1 MSDEDNKTENAAP
14 AAPETPSTLPET
26 SLSLEDDVDPTPT
39 AEAETPA
46 PTAESPP
53 ATDNP
58 AEAGSGLQMEA
69 ETPLETEAP
78 APTPTESPTEQP
90 AAPEETAP
98 AAVEPPPADTGLQM
112 DTDVPSP
119 PAETPNVEAPAAE
132 TPAPEA
138 PPAPEPTTMTTDTAG
153 GLEMADEP
161 VAEVPTAP
169 VEPETPPAETE
180 APAQPLESAAIAPEL
195 DTSMDDSDIAED
207 DFADDNDA
215 FMNEENGDITAN
227 DAAPGKNKKMMMV
240 GGVVLALAV
249 AGTGGYLF
257 LMGDDKASA
266 PTNMAA
272 TSLSPANNA
281 TSRTETAEPP
291 ADLGFSAPPQPIANT
306 ADATPQITEEANIAD
321 ELSAP
326 DLANTGFEEFEI
338 AETDNT
344 DISDDF
350 AADAVDGFET
360 ADAEDGAMGE
370 EEDIW
375 ETQDTSSDTPISAD
389 AESTEPDA
397 EETVAVDEPF
407 DPLSEPPV
415 ETETGALA
423 LDDIAEPADEL
434 DVNTVE
440 GDIGEPGDELTT
452 ADINTETAGE
462 TEATTI
468 EEDLTDPLLDD
479 ASIDATETAVE
490 SDTSETAESGDI
502 ELPEFDP
509 IPEDTG
515 PEIMDTTEAP
525 PQLGFDTV
533 IETAETDGVAS
544 EDTTDIDEALAPQ
557 DPLQEP
563 QGDLANVVPDLPV
576 QKKDDS
582 SDTNSTV
589 ANNSADATPGTG
601 KMESEKT
608 GSHRDQ
614 LKEVPAQEALVRPL
628 PKKYLIMKQR
638 SNTTEQRA
646 KKAMRH
652 KSPDTALG
660 VLDKMASAN
669 PNDTE
674 LLMKRAIAAQRA
686 GQKSTALSTYETIL
700 KKNPSDLQALTN
712 MLGLLRREKPQLAL
726 SKLSE
731 LRELY
736 PDNPGIA
743 AQLAVSHGSVKNY
756 SEALRFFDIAAS
768 LDVPN
773 AYYPFSK
780 GIILD
785 RMGRGGEA
793 TTYYRKALQMYRQG
807 HVGSQKISEAILRK
821 RLGMHY

>member
-26 SLSLEDDVDPTPT
+26 SLSLEDDVAPAPT

-46 PTAESPP
+46 PTAEAPP
-53 ATDNP
+53 ATDIP
-58 AEAGSGLQMEA
+58 ATPDAGSDLQMEV
-69 ETPLETEAP
+69 ETPPEAEAP
-78 APTPTESPTEQP
+78 APTPTETVAEPPATPETSAPT
-90 AAPEETAP
+90 
-98 AAVEPPPADTGLQM
+98 AVEPPSADSGLQM
-112 DTDVPSP
+112 DTEVPP
-119 PAETPNVEAPAAE
+119 PPLETPNIEAPAAE
-132 TPAPEA
+132 APAPAA
-138 PPAPEPTTMTTDTAG
+138 PPETAPEPTTMATDTTG
-153 GLEMADEP
+153 GLEMAEEP
-161 VAEVPTAP
+161 VAEAP
-169 VEPETPPAETE
+169 A
-180 APAQPLESAAIAPEL
+180 APAQPLENAATAPEL
-195 DTSMDDSDIAED
+195 DTAMDDSDIAED
-207 DFADDNDA
+207 DFADDGDDA
-215 FMNEENGDITAN
+215 FMDEDDGDIAAN
-227 DAAPGKNKKMMMV
+227 DAAPGKSKKMMMV
-240 GGVVLALAV
+240 GGVVIALAV
-249 AGTGGYLF
+249 AGAGGYLF
-257 LMGDDKASA
+257 LMGDDKSST

-272 TSLSPANNA
+272 TSLPPANTT
-281 TSRTETAEPP
+281 TSGTETADIP
-291 ADLGFSAPPQPIANT
+291 ADLGFSAPPQPMANT
-306 ADATPQITEEANIAD
+306 ADAIPQATEEANLTD
-321 ELSAP
+321 ELATP
-326 DLANTGFEEFEI
+326 DLSSNGFEDFETV
-338 AETDNT
+338 EDNS
-344 DISDDF
+344 DSSDDF
-350 AADAVDGFET
+350 AADNMDGFET
-360 ADAEDGAMGE
+360 AEAEDSAMNA

-375 ETQDTSSDTPISAD
+375 ETQDTDSDTPISAD
-389 AESTEPDA
+389 ADNTEQGTD
-397 EETVAVDEPF
+397 ETAAIEEPF

-415 ETETGALA
+415 ETETDALA
-423 LDDIAEPADEL
+423 VDDIADPADEL
-434 DVNTVE
+434 DIDTVDA
-440 GDIGEPGDELTT
+440 GISEPGDELAST
-452 ADINTETAGE
+452 DVNTEAITV
-462 TEATTI
+462 
-468 EEDLTDPLLDD
+468 EDDITDPLLDD
-479 ASIDATETAVE
+479 ASIDATETAEAELVE
-490 SDTSETAESGDI
+490 ETVAEGEATETAGAETGDI

-515 PEIMDTTEAP
+515 PQIMDTTEAP

-533 IETAETDGVAS
+533 IETAETDGTAS

-576 QKKDDS
+576 QTKDES
-582 SDTNSTV
+582 IDTNTT
-589 ANNSADATPGTG
+589 AENNAENATPGTG
-601 KMESEKT
+601 KMETEKT

-638 SNTTEQRA
+638 SNTKEQRA

-660 VLDKMASAN
+660 VLDKMTSAN

-756 SEALRFFDIAAS
+756 AEALRFFDIAAS

-793 TTYYRKALQMYRQG
+793 TTYYRKALKMYRQG
-807 HVGSQKISEAILRK
+807 HIGSQKISEAILRK